1 MGGFIEEPVSSTIL
15 SCILLLKI
23 RNGSHI
29 PGACD
34 RPANIPVHH
43 GPLLLAHWGKKK
55 TGKLLAPHNV

>member
-29 PGACD
+29 PSACD

-43 GPLLLAHWGKKK
+43 GILTHWKKKK
-55 TGKLLAPHNV
+55 TGKLLVPHNV